1 MTLPV
6 LSLLETRVLG
16 VLMEKQQTVPDSYPL
31 TLLALTAGCNQ
42 KSSRD
47 PVLDV
52 SEAEVQCV
60 LDSLKRLSLVLETSG
75 GRAMRYA
82 HNFGRVLGVPAQASA
97 LLAVLMLRGPQT
109 AGELRINSERLH
121 RFADVSSVEA
131 FLHELA
137 ERPAGALVVELPR
150 QAGSRERRWAH
161 LLSGGPAPAE
171 ALAVASQQA
180 RAGALDTS
188 EVAALR
194 AEVARWQRTW
204 SRRRRSCCGFAKP
217 QAWMLDRSRRVA
229 IIDGVAAPA

>member
-1 MTLPV
+1 MTLPA

-16 VLMEKQQTVPDSYPL
+16 VLVEKQQTVPDSYPL

-52 SEAEVQCV
+52 SEAEVQSV

-75 GRAMRYA
+75 GRVMRYA

-121 RFADVSSVEA
+121 RFADISSVEA

-137 ERPAGALVVELPR
+137 ERPAGALVVELSR
-150 QAGSRERRWAH
+150 QPGSRERRWAH
-161 LLSGGPAPAE
+161 LLSGAPTPAE
-171 ALAVASQQA
+171 ASAVASQQA
-180 RAGALDTS
+180 RADALDTS

-194 AEVARWQRTW
+194 AEVARLAADLEQTKALVLRL
-204 SRRRRSCCGFAKP
+204 CKAAG
-217 QAWMLDRSRRVA
+217 
-229 IIDGVAAPA
+229 IDP

>member
-1 MTLPV
+1 MTLPT

-52 SEAEVQCV
+52 SEAEVQSA
-60 LDSLKRLSLVLETSG
+60 LDGLKRLSLVLETSG
-75 GRAMRYA
+75 GRVMSYA
-82 HNFGRVLGVPAQASA
+82 HNFGRVLGVPAPASA

-109 AGELRINSERLH
+109 AGELRVNSDRLH
-121 RFADVSSVEA
+121 RFADISSVEA

-137 ERPAGALVVELPR
+137 ERPAGALVVELSR
-150 QAGSRERRWAH
+150 QPGSRERRWAH
-161 LLSGGPAPAE
+161 LLSGAPAPEE
-171 ALAVASQQA
+171 ASAVASQQA
-180 RAGALDTS
+180 RADALDTS

-194 AEVARWQRTW
+194 VEVARLAADLEQTKALVLRL
-204 SRRRRSCCGFAKP
+204 CKAAG
-217 QAWMLDRSRRVA
+217 
-229 IIDGVAAPA
+229 IDP

>member
-1 MTLPV
+1 
-6 LSLLETRVLG
+6 VLG

-31 TLLALTAGCNQ
+31 TLVALTAGCNQ

-52 SEAEVQCV
+52 SEAEVQSA

-75 GRAMRYA
+75 GRVMRYA

-121 RFADVSSVEA
+121 RFADISSVEA

-137 ERPAGALVVELPR
+137 ERPAGALAVELSR
-150 QAGSRERRWAH
+150 QPGSREGRWAH
-161 LLSGGPAPAE
+161 LLSGAPEPAE
-171 ALAVASQQA
+171 ASAVASQQVSA
-180 RAGALDTS
+180 DALNTS
-188 EVAALR
+188 EVATLR
-194 AEVARWQRTW
+194 AEVARLTADLEQTKALVLRL
-204 SRRRRSCCGFAKP
+204 CKAAG
-217 QAWMLDRSRRVA
+217 
-229 IIDGVAAPA
+229 IDP